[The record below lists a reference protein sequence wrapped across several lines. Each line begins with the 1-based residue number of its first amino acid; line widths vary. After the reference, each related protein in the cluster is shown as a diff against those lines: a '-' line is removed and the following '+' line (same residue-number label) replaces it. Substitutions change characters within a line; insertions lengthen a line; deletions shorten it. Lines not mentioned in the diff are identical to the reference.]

1 MGEQADKALMC
12 GLKYGWVFLDSKQQE
27 IVEAVLR
34 IAKSLSDEKI
44 LEIGNRIIENKDYH
58 PINRGKK

>member
-1 MGEQADKALMC
+1 MGQEADKALMC

-27 IVEAVLR
+27 LVESVLR

-44 LEIGNRIIENKDYH
+44 LELGK
-58 PINRGKK
+58 RGKK

>member
-1 MGEQADKALMC
+1 MGTQADKALMC
-12 GLKYGWVFLDSKQQE
+12 GLRYGWGFLDSKQQE

-44 LEIGNRIIENKDYH
+44 LELGKRTVENKEYH